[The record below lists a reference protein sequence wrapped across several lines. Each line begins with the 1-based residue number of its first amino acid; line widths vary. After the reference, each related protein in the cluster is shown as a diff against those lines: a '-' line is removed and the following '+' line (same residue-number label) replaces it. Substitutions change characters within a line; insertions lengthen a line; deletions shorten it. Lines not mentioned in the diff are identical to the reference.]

1 MEAPGAPATDE
12 SAIVSARLE
21 GDEDAFVSLVNTHHN
36 AMVRLAQHYV
46 SSRAVAEEVAQDA
59 WIGVL
64 KGLPSFAG
72 RSSLRSWI
80 FQIVIN
86 QAKTRGRR
94 EARSV
99 PVSSLAQD
107 EEGPSVDPNRFLP
120 DGHPTR
126 AGQWLCCRPP
136 GGRQQSL
143 RRSSGAGSRPP
154 APRCP

>member
-72 RSSLRSWI
+72 RSSLR
-80 FQIVIN
+80 
-86 QAKTRGRR
+86 
-94 EARSV
+94 
-99 PVSSLAQD
+99 
-107 EEGPSVDPNRFLP
+107 
-120 DGHPTR
+120 
-126 AGQWLCCRPP
+126 
-136 GGRQQSL
+136 
-143 RRSSGAGSRPP
+143 
-154 APRCP
+154 